1 MQMLGPRS
9 VPDHSDVLAGSDGVA
24 GGRREL
30 DRTAVIAETLPLAFP
45 MARWLSFDV
54 EERSRFNRAQLVLDA
69 LVLEDVESTSPRT
82 VGALARDTG
91 LEHHDLGEALALLED
106 LALVEFEDDE
116 GRELAVSLVATP
128 EEHIGVRFP
137 DGRIRWIFI
146 SRPVVEPD
154 LALDELN

>member
-1 MQMLGPRS
+1 
-9 VPDHSDVLAGSDGVA
+9 
-24 GGRREL
+24 
-30 DRTAVIAETLPLAFP
+30 

-69 LVLEDVESTSPRT
+69 MEATAPNT

-91 LEHHDLGEALALLED
+91 LEHQDLGEALALLED
-106 LALVEFEDDE
+106 LALVEFADDD
-116 GRELAVSLVATP
+116 GSELSVSLVATP

-137 DGRIRWIFI
+137 DGRVRWIFI

-154 LALDELN
+154 LAREELN

>member
-9 VPDHSDVLAGSDGVA
+9 VPDSDSVTHGDGLSS
-24 GGRREL
+24 RREK
-30 DRTAVIAETLPLAFP
+30 DRSPASDPLPLAFP

-69 LVLEDVESTSPRT
+69 MEVTAPRT

-106 LALVEFEDDE
+106 LALVELEDDE
-116 GRELAVSLVATP
+116 GQELSVSLVATP

-154 LALDELN
+154 LSREELN

>member
-1 MQMLGPRS
+1 MHMLGPRS
-9 VPDHSDVLAGSDGVA
+9 VPSPSEAPAPSESLSADLKRGVT
-24 GGRREL
+24 EN
-30 DRTAVIAETLPLAFP
+30 LPLAFP

-69 LVLEDVESTSPRT
+69 MEATAPNT

-91 LEHHDLGEALALLED
+91 LEHQDLGEALALLED
-106 LALVEFEDDE
+106 LALVEFADDD
-116 GRELAVSLVATP
+116 GSELCVSLVATP

-154 LALDELN
+154 LTREELN

>member
-1 MQMLGPRS
+1 MHMLGPRS
-9 VPDHSDVLAGSDGVA
+9 VTSPSEAPAPNESLSADLKRGVT
-24 GGRREL
+24 EN
-30 DRTAVIAETLPLAFP
+30 LPLAFP

-69 LVLEDVESTSPRT
+69 MEATAPNT

-91 LEHHDLGEALALLED
+91 LEHQDLGEALALLED
-106 LALVEFEDDE
+106 LALVEFADDD
-116 GRELAVSLVATP
+116 GSELSVSLVATP

-137 DGRIRWIFI
+137 DGRVRWIFI

-154 LALDELN
+154 LAREELN

>member
-1 MQMLGPRS
+1 MMLGPRS
-9 VPDHSDVLAGSDGVA
+9 VPEHLDAAADSR
-24 GGRREL
+24 GRREL
-30 DRTAVIAETLPLAFP
+30 DRSPASETLPLAFP

-69 LVLEDVESTSPRT
+69 MEEAAPRT

-106 LALVEFEDDE
+106 LALVELDDDDGDE
-116 GRELAVSLVATP
+116 ISVSLVATP

-137 DGRIRWIFI
+137 DGRVRWIFI
-146 SRPVVEPD
+146 SRPVVEPQ
-154 LALDELN
+154 LAREELN

>member
-1 MQMLGPRS
+1 MQMLGPRPI
-9 VPDHSDVLAGSDGVA
+9 PDDSDAH
-24 GGRREL
+24 
-30 DRTAVIAETLPLAFP
+30 LPLAFP
-45 MARWLSFDV
+45 LARWLSFDV
-54 EERSRFNRAQLVLDA
+54 EVTA
-69 LVLEDVESTSPRT
+69 PRT

-116 GRELAVSLVATP
+116 GRELSVSLVATP

-137 DGRIRWIFI
+137 DGRVRWIFI

-154 LALDELN
+154 LAIEELN

>member
-1 MQMLGPRS
+1 MHMLDPRS
-9 VPDHSDVLAGSDGVA
+9 VPSPSEATAPRDSISRELERGVA
-24 GGRREL
+24 ES
-30 DRTAVIAETLPLAFP
+30 LPLAFP

-69 LVLEDVESTSPRT
+69 METTAPNT

-91 LEHHDLGEALALLED
+91 LEHQDLGEALALLED
-106 LALVEFEDDE
+106 LALVEFADDD
-116 GRELAVSLVATP
+116 GSELSVSLVATP

-137 DGRIRWIFI
+137 DGRVRWIFI

-154 LALDELN
+154 LTREELN

>member
-1 MQMLGPRS
+1 MHMLGPRS
-9 VPDHSDVLAGSDGVA
+9 VPSPSEAAAPRDSISRDLERGVA
-24 GGRREL
+24 EN
-30 DRTAVIAETLPLAFP
+30 LPLAFP

-69 LVLEDVESTSPRT
+69 METSAPNT

-91 LEHHDLGEALALLED
+91 LEHQDLGEALALLED
-106 LALVEFEDDE
+106 LALVEFAEDD
-116 GRELAVSLVATP
+116 GSELSVSLVATP

-137 DGRIRWIFI
+137 DGRVRWIFI

-154 LALDELN
+154 LTREELN

>member
-1 MQMLGPRS
+1 MHMLGPRS
-9 VPDHSDVLAGSDGVA
+9 VPSPSEAPAPNESLPADLKRGVS
-24 GGRREL
+24 EN
-30 DRTAVIAETLPLAFP
+30 LPLAFP

-69 LVLEDVESTSPRT
+69 MEATEPNT

-91 LEHHDLGEALALLED
+91 LEHQDLGEALALLED
-106 LALVEFEDDE
+106 LALVEFADDD
-116 GRELAVSLVATP
+116 GSELSVSLVATP

-137 DGRIRWIFI
+137 DGRVRWIFI

-154 LALDELN
+154 LAREELN